1 MIYLPLYNAGLPKG
15 VRISELLHATQ
26 HRTYCTQLLLSR
38 WTQGGVFFLTSSF
51 WQRSEYSSY
60 IQCNS
65 LIQDVVVETGLCK
78 GVVTAISDFPL
89 SGRSQSH
96 FSVSF
101 SCKHTLA
108 KSSLSRISTTPIPT
122 LSLSSPGLSGWSG
135 WMVEKMLRAAIVSQ
149 LFSFQNLR
157 FLLQCRVYT
166 SAIGNM
172 WFTKEPGNR

>member
-1 MIYLPLYNAGLPKG
+1 MPHNIEHTVHSYYYPDKH
-15 VRISELLHATQ
+15 E
-26 HRTYCTQLLLSR
+26 HREEFF
-38 WTQGGVFFLTSSF
+38 FFLTSSF

-78 GVVTAISDFPL
+78 GVLTAISDFPL

-96 FSVSF
+96 FSISF